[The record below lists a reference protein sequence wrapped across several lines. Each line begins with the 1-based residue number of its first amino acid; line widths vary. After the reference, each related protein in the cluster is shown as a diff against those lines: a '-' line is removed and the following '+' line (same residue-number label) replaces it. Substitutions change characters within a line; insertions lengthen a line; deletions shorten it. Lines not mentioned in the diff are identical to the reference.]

1 MSFASTPMV
10 VLEKATLGY
19 SADAPVL
26 VDVDVSMRAGELVG
40 VVGCSGAGKST
51 LLSALCG
58 GPVQLSG
65 RVLVEGRDPRRSGH
79 PVGLVP
85 QLGDEV
91 LTNLSLIELV
101 SLGRPRAGLFSSR
114 TERAAAAALLDR
126 LGLSGLGSRRMGE
139 LSGGQRQRVA
149 IARALTASSAV
160 LLCDEPTSG
169 ADPALT
175 AEIVGV
181 LAEVAASGA
190 TVIIATHDLSVV
202 APRLDRLIGVA
213 GNGIR
218 FDGSPAEFGTA
229 EQSVVYGAAMQTGG
243 VR

>member
-1 MSFASTPMV
+1 MTFPGSPTV
-10 VLEKATLGY
+10 VLENATLGY
-19 SADAPVL
+19 RADAPVL
-26 VDVDVSMRAGELVG
+26 VEVDVSIHAGELVG

-58 GPVQLSG
+58 APVQLSG
-65 RVLVEGRDPRRSGH
+65 RVLVESRDPRRSGH
-79 PVGLVP
+79 RVGLVP

-91 LTNLSLIELV
+91 LTNLSLIEV
-101 SLGRPRAGLFSSR
+101 ISLGRPRAGLFTSR
-114 TERAAAAALLDR
+114 AERAAVSELLDR
-126 LGLSGLGSRRMGE
+126 LGLGGFGSRRMGE

-181 LAEVAASGA
+181 LAEVAAAGA

-202 APRLDRLIGVA
+202 APQLDRLIGIA

-218 FDGSPAEFGTA
+218 FDGNPVEFGAA
-229 EQSVVYGAAMQTGG
+229 EQSAVYGTAVQARGA
-243 VR
+243 R